1 MKSSLF
7 SRVSIKKSNTLT
19 SYSIQNMLI
28 VPLLPSNPGGIPSQ
42 VIHEWEK
49 KQKKQK
55 LTINESILTTT
66 ELAWELPNPPENRV
80 SRKMT
85 SSCFLSKGVPM
96 VWINSLAWISWPSE
110 KKGGRNRMLRD
121 RIFIYFFKLLSLS
134 DVAFC
139 SPQCVNVNSHYI
151 TAWITTVAAPMMLH
165 IGQTRKKKEIHYERE
180 LNKIC
185 CHHKKNKNAQPQKKF
200 PYFTNKHVWLAQKKP
215 SCLASL

>member
-66 ELAWELPNPPENRV
+66 ELA
-80 SRKMT
+80 
-85 SSCFLSKGVPM
+85 
-96 VWINSLAWISWPSE
+96 
-110 KKGGRNRMLRD
+110 
-121 RIFIYFFKLLSLS
+121 
-134 DVAFC
+134 
-139 SPQCVNVNSHYI
+139 
-151 TAWITTVAAPMMLH
+151 
-165 IGQTRKKKEIHYERE
+165 
-180 LNKIC
+180 
-185 CHHKKNKNAQPQKKF
+185 
-200 PYFTNKHVWLAQKKP
+200 
-215 SCLASL
+215 